1 MSVVRNKKEVTAKD
15 MHVYISIEGER
26 ERKFYFE

>member
-1 MSVVRNKKEVTAKD
+1 MGVVRNKNEVTPKD

-26 ERKFYFE
+26 ERNFYFE